1 MTKLGPKPKKK
12 KNKETRDAFEALGS
26 PAPLPYNKVIE
37 AAELAQA
44 DQEKYG
50 PIIGSRREREGTAT
64 ESLERGLF
72 RLLLR
77 LPNDPKKL

>member
-1 MTKLGPKPKKK
+1 MKKTTTPSK
-12 KNKETRDAFEALGS
+12 EKNAFEALGS
-26 PAPLPYNKVIE
+26 PSPLPYNKAIE

-44 DQEKYG
+44 NDEKYG
-50 PIIGSRREREGTAT
+50 PMLRSRREREGTAT

-77 LPNDPKKL
+77 LPSNPKKL